1 MRKIIYLSRPAYFI
15 SHASVGGYEER
26 RGPLGDRFDFCS
38 DDDRF
43 NMDTWERAEGEMGR
57 LCLNLALKKA
67 RIQREDIDALFAG
80 DLENQCVASSAG
92 LYSFGIPY
100 VGLYSACSTCTEALL
115 LLSVLLSY
123 TNISK
128 GACVTTS
135 HNSAAERQFRTPIEY
150 GAQRAPSAQWT
161 ATAAGAFILSNEN
174 KSSSSAYIDNVMIGK
189 IVDGLTTD
197 GANMGPAMA
206 RAAFDS
212 IYTYLSISGDSPENF
227 DKIITGDLGAT
238 GSDILRDMLKRE
250 CPGAEK
256 IHEDCGMLLYD
267 FKKKN
272 TNSGASGCG
281 CSASV
286 LSTHYLPLIE
296 SGKYKNVLFLSTGA
310 LMNPASLLQGEN
322 ILGIAPI
329 VNIRSCS

>member
-1 MRKIIYLSRPAYFI
+1 MYYEKHPSSDNGFI
-15 SHASVGGYEER
+15 FMMPNMHIDFTWPLHIHKNYEFIFVEE
-26 RGPLGDRFDFCS
+26 GALI
-38 DDDRF
+38 
-43 NMDTWERAEGEMGR
+43 AEINGFEYKLCKGE
-57 LCLNLALKKA
+57 
-67 RIQREDIDALFAG
+67 
-80 DLENQCVASSAG
+80 
-92 LYSFGIPY
+92 
-100 VGLYSACSTCTEALL
+100 
-115 LLSVLLSY
+115 
-123 TNISK
+123 
-128 GACVTTS
+128 
-135 HNSAAERQFRTPIEY
+135 
-150 GAQRAPSAQWT
+150 
-161 ATAAGAFILSNEN
+161 GAFILSNEN

-286 LSTHYLPLIE
+286 LSNHYLPLIE